1 MPYFGKEPISS
12 PSQTIGT
19 GAAEDIKILFD
30 GNTVDYHIGLDDT
43 ADDLV
48 IGKGTA
54 LGTTTSIAIDADGI
68 IRAPLQPAFS
78 VKPASTQLNISGLTT
93 LTFGTEQFDTN
104 ADYNTG
110 TSTFTAPVD
119 GRYQMNLLLRWDNA
133 DSAASYHEAVIVASG
148 GSFYI
153 ALGGGSTLAAD
164 GYFQQNGSRIIPM
177 DAGDTAIPKVTVSGG
192 TAQSDISVYSSSFS
206 GFLIG

>member
-1 MPYFGKEPISS
+1 
-12 PSQTIGT
+12 
-19 GAAEDIKILFD
+19 
-30 GNTVDYHIGLDDT
+30 
-43 ADDLV
+43 
-48 IGKGTA
+48 
-54 LGTTTSIAIDADGI
+54 
-68 IRAPLQPAFS
+68 
-78 VKPASTQLNISGLTT
+78 
-93 LTFGTEQFDTN
+93 
-104 ADYNTG
+104 
-110 TSTFTAPVD
+110 
-119 GRYQMNLLLRWDNA
+119 MNLLLRWDNA